1 MGELKLFGTSI
12 SFFCIRVEWALK
24 FKGIDYEYIE
34 EDLTNKSPLLL
45 KYNPVHKKI
54 PVLLHN
60 GKPIAESL
68 VILEYIEETWKVNPL
83 LPEDPYEKAKARFWA
98 KFIDEKCFSSVRS
111 IFISQGEEQEKAVES
126 ALETLKILD
135 EEIKGKKF
143 FGGESIG
150 YLDLVAS
157 WISHWLPVFGECS
170 GVNLLSA
177 ERFPSLYA
185 WSENFIKVDAI
196 KEKLPPRE
204 QLVATFSAR
213 RKSQLAA
220 AENK

>member
-1 MGELKLFGTSI
+1 MGELKLFGTST
-12 SFFCIRVEWALK
+12 SMFSIRVEWALK
-24 FKGIDYEYIE
+24 FKGIEYEYIG

-111 IFISQGEEQEKAVES
+111 ILISHGEEQEKAVES

-157 WISHWLPVFGECS
+157 CISHWLPVFGECS

-185 WSENFIKVDAI
+185 WSENFTKVDAI

-204 QLVATFSAR
+204 QLVARLSAR